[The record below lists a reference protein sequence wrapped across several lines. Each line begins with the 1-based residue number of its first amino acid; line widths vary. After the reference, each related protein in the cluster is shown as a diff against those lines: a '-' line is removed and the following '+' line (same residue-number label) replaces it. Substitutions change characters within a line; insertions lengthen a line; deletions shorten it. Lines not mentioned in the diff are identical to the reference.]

1 MPVLPAL
8 FPATAKRGLWNIY
21 QLYAE
26 HFPAKWVRFAVRK
39 CSRLIICAYSDRK
52 TGLTFAEYALVGRKR
67 GTILE
72 AENHPAV
79 SRNEATV
86 TSALPKASTILASL
100 GQAAF
105 VWDIATDAM
114 AWSDHAGSVFAD
126 IPLPRLASGAEFS
139 RLIEPVR
146 SIRSDA
152 LGHSPPVRGGDGAPY
167 RIEYGVRASTS
178 APVLW
183 IEESGCWFAGADGR
197 PARAQGIVRIN
208 NERHARDQQ
217 LMKLSRHD
225 PLTGELNRTHLV
237 ASLAEAIEEAARF
250 RTSCA
255 FMLIGI
261 DHLARINDAFG
272 FDVADAVISEVAGR
286 IRARLRGGDVLGRF
300 SGNKFGLILKNCTV
314 DDMNI
319 AAERFLAGIRDDV
332 VPTKS
337 GPVAVTASIG
347 AVSVPRYARN
357 ADEAINRAHE
367 TLDMAKRRRAGSF
380 SLWRPNVERDAQ
392 RRVNIRVTDEI
403 VTALNE
409 RRIVMAFEPVVE
421 ARSRDAAFYE
431 CLIRME
437 QDDGQVLLA
446 PDIVPVAEK
455 LGLIRLVDH
464 RVLELVVAELAA
476 SPDVQLSLNISPDTT
491 MDPDWWASIESL
503 MRAHPGVAERL
514 IVEITETVAIQD
526 IDDVRG
532 FVTRLK
538 NFGSRI
544 AIDDFGA
551 GYTSFRNLRK
561 LGVDIV
567 KIDGA
572 FVQNIARSA
581 DDRAFV
587 QTLIDLARRLQ
598 IKTVAEWVQDD
609 ESAVMLREWGCDYIQ
624 GRLIGLASSERP
636 WQTPTGAVLPAAG

>member
-1 MPVLPAL
+1 M
-8 FPATAKRGLWNIY
+8 
-21 QLYAE
+21 
-26 HFPAKWVRFAVRK
+26 
-39 CSRLIICAYSDRK
+39 
-52 TGLTFAEYALVGRKR
+52 
-67 GTILE
+67 
-72 AENHPAV
+72 
-79 SRNEATV
+79 
-86 TSALPKASTILASL
+86 TSAPQASTILALL

-105 VWDIATDAM
+105 VWDIATDQII
-114 AWSDHAGSVFAD
+114 WSDHAASVFGD
-126 IPLPRLASGAEFS
+126 IPPEAFASGAELAK
-139 RLIEPVR
+139 LIEPVR
-146 SIRSDA
+146 SIRTDA
-152 LGHSPPVRGGDGAPY
+152 LSPSPLARSGDGAPY

-178 APVLW
+178 LPVLW
-183 IEESGCWFAGADGR
+183 IEESGTWFAGPDGK
-197 PARAQGIVRIN
+197 PARAQGIVRLN
-208 NERHARDQQ
+208 NERHARDEQ
-217 LMKLSRHD
+217 LLKLSRHD
-225 PLTGELNRTHLV
+225 PLTGELNRTHLI
-237 ASLAEAIEEAARF
+237 AALAETIEEVTRF
-250 RTSCA
+250 RSTCA

-272 FDVADAVISEVAGR
+272 FDVADAVIAEVAQR
-286 IRARLRGGDVLGRF
+286 IRTRLRAGDVLGRF

-314 DDMNI
+314 DDMNV

-332 VPTKS
+332 VPTRS
-337 GPVAVTASIG
+337 GPVSVTASIG
-347 AVSVPRYARN
+347 AVAIPRHARN
-357 ADEAINRAHE
+357 TDEAINRAQE
-367 TLDMAKRRRAGSF
+367 TLDTAKRRRAGSF
-380 SLWRPNVERDAQ
+380 ALWRPNVERDAQ

-421 ARSRDAAFYE
+421 ARSRDTAFYE
-431 CLIRME
+431 CLVRMG
-437 QDDGQVLLA
+437 QGDGRMLLA
-446 PDIVPVAEK
+446 PDIVPVAER

-476 SPDVQLSLNISPDTT
+476 SPNVQLSLNISPETT
-491 MDPDWWASIESL
+491 MDPDWWRTIESL
-503 MRAHPGVAERL
+503 MRASPGVGERL
-514 IVEITETVAIQD
+514 VVEITETVAIQD
-526 IDDVRG
+526 LDDIRG

-598 IKTVAEWVQDD
+598 IKTVAEWVQDE
-609 ESAVMLREWGCDYIQ
+609 ESAAMLRDWGCDYIQ
-624 GRLIGLASSERP
+624 GRLIGLASPERP
-636 WQTPTGAVLPAAG
+636 WSTGSGGGVVLPAAG

>member
-1 MPVLPAL
+1 MRWVIRRPD
-8 FPATAKRGLWNIY
+8 ATARRIESIT
-21 QLYAE
+21 ACA
-26 HFPAKWVRFAVRK
+26 PARPRR
-39 CSRLIICAYSDRK
+39 CS
-52 TGLTFAEYALVGRKR
+52 G
-67 GTILE
+67 
-72 AENHPAV
+72 
-79 SRNEATV
+79 SRNPGA
-86 TSALPKASTILASL
+86 AL
-100 GQAAF
+100 
-105 VWDIATDAM
+105 
-114 AWSDHAGSVFAD
+114 
-126 IPLPRLASGAEFS
+126 
-139 RLIEPVR
+139 
-146 SIRSDA
+146 
-152 LGHSPPVRGGDGAPY
+152 
-167 RIEYGVRASTS
+167 
-178 APVLW
+178 
-183 IEESGCWFAGADGR
+183 AGADGK
-197 PARAQGIVRIN
+197 PARAQGIVRLN
-208 NERHARDQQ
+208 NERHARDEQ
-217 LMKLSRHD
+217 LLKLSRHD
-225 PLTGELNRTHLV
+225 PLTGELNRTYLA

-250 RTSCA
+250 RSSFA

-261 DHLARINDAFG
+261 DHLSRINDAFG
-272 FDVADAVISEVAGR
+272 FDVADAVTSEVARR

-300 SGNKFGLILKNCTV
+300 SGNKFGLILKNCTI
-314 DDMNI
+314 DDVNI
-319 AAERFLAGIRDDV
+319 AAERFLAGIREEV

-337 GPVAVTASIG
+337 GPVSVTASIG
-347 AVSVPRYARN
+347 AVSVPRYARS
-357 ADEAINRAHE
+357 ADEAITRAQE
-367 TLDMAKRRRAGSF
+367 TLEMAKRRRAGSF

-421 ARSRDAAFYE
+421 AGSRDTAFYE

-464 RVLELVVAELAA
+464 RVLELVVAELADA
-476 SPDVQLSLNISPDTT
+476 PNVHLSLNISPDTT
-491 MDPDWWASIESL
+491 MDPDWWASIKSL

-526 IDDVRG
+526 IDDLRG

-587 QTLIDLARRLQ
+587 QTLIDLARRLE

-609 ESAVMLREWGCDYIQ
+609 ESAMMLRDWGCDYIQ
-624 GRLIGLASSERP
+624 GRLIGLASSQRP
-636 WQTPTGAVLPAAG
+636 WNVRPGAALPAAG

>member
-1 MPVLPAL
+1 LNEILP
-8 FPATAKRGLWNIY
+8 PA
-21 QLYAE
+21 
-26 HFPAKWVRFAVRK
+26 
-39 CSRLIICAYSDRK
+39 
-52 TGLTFAEYALVGRKR
+52 
-67 GTILE
+67 
-72 AENHPAV
+72 
-79 SRNEATV
+79 
-86 TSALPKASTILASL
+86 SAILASL

-105 VWDIATDAM
+105 VWDIATDSLV
-114 AWSDHAGSVFAD
+114 WSEHVAAVFPD
-126 IPLPRLASGAEFS
+126 IPLERLASGTEFS
-139 RLIEPVR
+139 NLIEPQRSVR
-146 SIRSDA
+146 SDV
-152 LGHSPPVRGGDGAPY
+152 LGVSPAAHSADGAPY
-167 RIEYGVRASTS
+167 RIEYGVRANTS
-178 APVLW
+178 AAVQW
-183 IEESGCWFAGADGR
+183 IEETGCWFAGSDGR
-197 PARAQGIVRIN
+197 PVRVQGIVRVN
-208 NERHARDQQ
+208 NERHARDEQ
-217 LMKLSRHD
+217 LVKLSRHD

-237 ASLAEAIEEAARF
+237 ASLAEIIEEAVRF
-250 RTSCA
+250 RTQCA

-272 FDVADAVISEVAGR
+272 FDVADAVISEVATR

-300 SGNKFGLILKNCTV
+300 SGNKFGLVLKNCTV

-319 AAERFLAGIRDDV
+319 AAERFLAAIRDEV

-337 GPVAVTASIG
+337 GPVSVTASIG
-347 AVSVPRYARN
+347 AVSVPRYARS
-357 ADEAINRAHE
+357 ADEAINRAQE
-367 TLDMAKRRRAGSF
+367 TLDASKSRRAGSF

-403 VTALNE
+403 VTALND
-409 RRIVMAFEPVVE
+409 RRIAMAFEPVID
-421 ARSRDAAFYE
+421 ARARDAAFYE

-437 QDDGQVLLA
+437 QHGGQILLA

-476 SPDVQLSLNISPDTT
+476 SPAVQLSLNISPDTT
-491 MDPDWWASIESL
+491 MDPDWWTSIESL
-503 MRAHPGVAERL
+503 MRAHPGVGERL

-526 IDDVRG
+526 VDDVRG

-598 IKTVAEWVQDD
+598 IKTVAEWVQD
-609 ESAVMLREWGCDYIQ
+609 EEAALMLRDWGCDYIQ
-624 GRLIGLASSERP
+624 GRLVGLASSERP
-636 WQTPTGAVLPAAG
+636 WQRPAGTALPAAG

>member
-1 MPVLPAL
+1 
-8 FPATAKRGLWNIY
+8 
-21 QLYAE
+21 
-26 HFPAKWVRFAVRK
+26 
-39 CSRLIICAYSDRK
+39 
-52 TGLTFAEYALVGRKR
+52 
-67 GTILE
+67 
-72 AENHPAV
+72 
-79 SRNEATV
+79 V
-86 TSALPKASTILASL
+86 TSAPSKADLPKADLPKAATILASL

-105 VWDIATDAM
+105 IWDIATDAIT
-114 AWSDHAGSVFAD
+114 WSDHAGSVFSE
-126 IPLPRLASGAEFS
+126 IPAVSLSSGAEFAK
-139 RLIEPVR
+139 LIEPQR
-146 SIRSDA
+146 QIRSEA
-152 LGHSPPVRGGDGAPY
+152 LSHSPPAPRGEGAPY
-167 RIEYGVRASTS
+167 RIEYGVRSSTS
-178 APVLW
+178 EPVLW
-183 IEESGCWFAGADGR
+183 IEETGCWFAGADGR
-197 PARAQGIVRIN
+197 PVRAQGIVRIN
-208 NERHARDQQ
+208 NERHARDEQ
-217 LMKLSRHD
+217 LVRLSRHD
-225 PLTGELNRTHLV
+225 PLTGELNRTHLI
-237 ASLAEAIEEAARF
+237 AALAETIEESVRF
-250 RTSCA
+250 RSSCA

-272 FDVADAVISEVAGR
+272 FDVADAVISEVAAR
-286 IRARLRGGDVLGRF
+286 IRSRLRGGDVLGRF
-300 SGNKFGLILKNCTV
+300 SGNKFGLVLKNCTV
-314 DDMNI
+314 DDMNV
-319 AAERFLAGIRDDV
+319 AAERFLAGIRNEV
-332 VPTKS
+332 VPTDS
-337 GPVAVTASIG
+337 GPVSVTASIG
-347 AVSVPRYARN
+347 AVSIPRYARTAN
-357 ADEAINRAHE
+357 EAINRAHE
-367 TLDMAKRRRAGSF
+367 TLDMAKRRRSGSF

-392 RRVNIRVTDEI
+392 RKVNIRVTDEI

-421 ARSRDAAFYE
+421 ARSRDMAFHE

-437 QDDGQVLLA
+437 QDDGQILLA

-476 SPDVQLSLNISPDTT
+476 SPGVRLSLNISPDTT

-526 IDDVRG
+526 IDDLRG

-538 NFGSRI
+538 NYGSRI

-587 QTLIDLARRLQ
+587 QTLIDLARRLS
-598 IKTVAEWVQDD
+598 IKTVAEWVQDE

-636 WQTPTGAVLPAAG
+636 WTAKAGTVLPAAG

>member
-1 MPVLPAL
+1 L
-8 FPATAKRGLWNIY
+8 
-21 QLYAE
+21 
-26 HFPAKWVRFAVRK
+26 
-39 CSRLIICAYSDRK
+39 
-52 TGLTFAEYALVGRKR
+52 
-67 GTILE
+67 
-72 AENHPAV
+72 
-79 SRNEATV
+79 
-86 TSALPKASTILASL
+86 TSALPRISLPKASTILASL

-105 VWDIATDAM
+105 VWDIATDVII
-114 AWSDHAGSVFAD
+114 WSDHANAVFSD
-126 IPLPRLASGAEFS
+126 IPAASLRTGAELAK
-139 RLIEPVR
+139 LIEPER
-146 SIRSDA
+146 SIRTDA
-152 LGHSPPVRGGDGAPY
+152 LKQSQPSQRGEGAPY
-167 RIEYGVRASTS
+167 RIEYGVRTSIS

-183 IEESGCWFAGADGR
+183 IEETGCWFAGSDGK
-197 PARAQGIVRIN
+197 PVRAQGIVRIN
-208 NERHARDQQ
+208 NERRARDEQ
-217 LMKLSRHD
+217 LLKLSRHD

-237 ASLAEAIEEAARF
+237 ASLAEAIEEASRF
-250 RTSCA
+250 RTSSA

-261 DHLARINDAFG
+261 DHLARVNDAFG
-272 FDVADAVISEVAGR
+272 FDVADAVISEVALR

-314 DDMNI
+314 DDINV
-319 AAERFLAGIRDDV
+319 AAERFLAGIRNDV

-337 GPVAVTASIG
+337 GPVSVTASIG
-347 AVSVPRYARN
+347 AVGVPRYARS

-380 SLWRPNVERDAQ
+380 LLWRPNVERDAQ

-409 RRIVMAFEPVVE
+409 RRMVMAFEPVVE
-421 ARSRDAAFYE
+421 AGSRAAAFYE

-437 QDDGQVLLA
+437 QEDGQVLLA

-476 SPDVQLSLNISPDTT
+476 SPNVQLSLNISPDTT

-503 MRAHPGVAERL
+503 MSAHPGVAERL

-526 IDDVRG
+526 IGDLRG
-532 FVTRLK
+532 FVMRLK
-538 NFGSRI
+538 NLGSRI

-598 IKTVAEWVQDD
+598 IKTVAEWVQD
-609 ESAVMLREWGCDYIQ
+609 EEAAIMLCDWGCDFIQ

-636 WQTPTGAVLPAAG
+636 WGAGSETALPAAS